1 MINRN
6 RLVNLRKKYNYSQ
19 EEIAKMIGVSQQQYQ
34 RVESGYTKTPRLSTI
49 RKLANAL
56 NTSVEYLTFDDILP
70 IYQQLSE
77 NGKERVIEFTEKVL
91 FEEKKQK
98 YHK

>member
-34 RVESGYTKTPRLSTI
+34 RVESGHTKTPRLSTI
-49 RKLANAL
+49 RKLADAL